1 MAKPPLLALMILA
14 SGAAVVANGVTLAAP
29 LGIAPQSNRLG
40 TAINQDLSAR
50 DTAAAQAA
58 RQMDLREAAAKAAE
72 ARLKSQLETQQ
83 GQPPQAATP
92 PAAAADEQLYGLA
105 RIYQAMKPAEAAL
118 VFEQLD
124 MDVQMKVAQ
133 RMRERATGMILAK
146 MTPKGAAA
154 LTMALARKKANA
166 GPSPT
171 ATVAAKPAGEQERPG
186 PPSKTGAAS
195 GK

>member
-50 DTAAAQAA
+50 DSAAAQAA

-83 GQPPQAATP
+83 GLPPQAAAP
-92 PAAAADEQLYGLA
+92 QPAAEEQFDGLA

-133 RMRERATGMILAK
+133 RMRDRATGMILAK
-146 MTPKGAAA
+146 MTPRGAAA

-166 GPSPT
+166 APLPP
-171 ATVAAKPAGEQERPG
+171 ATAAKPTGGEPERLAA
-186 PPSKTGAAS
+186 PSRTGVAS